1 MDVRKMLIE
10 ITADAVIVH
19 INDEQIG
26 MVQRLDLTV
35 DAEPSTTV
43 NAVLKYWRRIGES
56 EPVKAEELVTGYT
69 GTFGAYVTPFT
80 NRLELA
86 EEPIVFVAEEEL

>member
-10 ITADAVIVH
+10 ITHEGVIIHVD
-19 INDEQIG
+19 DEQIG

-35 DAEPSTTV
+35 DAEPATTV
-43 NAVLKYWRRIGES
+43 NAVLKYWRKIGDS
-56 EPVKAEELVTGYT
+56 EPVKASELVTGYT

-80 NRLELA
+80 NRLELVSDNINFVS
-86 EEPIVFVAEEEL
+86 EE